1 MKGHSGKDERVRHAG
16 ALCTALAASSSASTD
31 APSPG
36 CRPAAPDLAKELAAL
51 KTEIIQAVSSEVTRA
66 LTAEFHAIS
75 KEYHSRIQVE
85 LQEMRSELLQDNASL
100 KTEIG
105 SIKGTV
111 SEVETSLSG
120 LSDEVVDLRAKV
132 VSLTRDLA
140 KIDARCEDLEARSR
154 RQNIRLIGIPEND
167 SRFILSNSSVSELLK
182 EAFSLEKSPLVDRA
196 HRSLAPRPGPSEPPR
211 PIIVKLH
218 YFEDC
223 ARILKEA
230 RSRQRTISSGV
241 RFFVY
246 PDFTPKVAK
255 ARAAFSEI
263 RKKLRTLDGVKY
275 GIFYPARL
283 RITFQGKSH
292 EFTSP

>member
-1 MKGHSGKDERVRHAG
+1 MTDYSGMDQGPSWDNVFRRYVADGMDKGIAKVALASCIDWENRPYTELVAHAQHAERTLQQQKEKKASNLQCAQMAYYQGNPLKRGRGGRGRGSRGRSYA
-16 ALCTALAASSSASTD
+16 ALAASSSASTD

-182 EAFSLEKSPLVDRA
+182 EAFSLEKSPLVDPVQDPA
-196 HRSLAPRPGPSEPPR
+196 NPLA
-211 PIIVKLH
+211 
-218 YFEDC
+218 
-223 ARILKEA
+223 
-230 RSRQRTISSGV
+230 Q
-241 RFFVY
+241 
-246 PDFTPKVAK
+246 
-255 ARAAFSEI
+255 
-263 RKKLRTLDGVKY
+263 
-275 GIFYPARL
+275 
-283 RITFQGKSH
+283 
-292 EFTSP
+292 